1 MARGTLARAIVRA
14 RGRHDNGDWKDLRY
28 TSLKLFNHIIVDLR
42 DGCMDCSWIDVI
54 CKYSSVIKVPPD
66 MRHLFT
72 DDISEA
78 KKRLCYWY
86 FDEDKHKMV
95 HRQPRKVDT
104 FERLGKK
111 DCLLKDVVFEIV
123 VKMYELSYDRQ
134 QREGLDKEGME
145 LFDEIK
151 KFKFDSNA
159 FRIER
164 RRELSKFELDYQR
177 KLSLLE
183 GKLESAR
190 RAHKVP

>member
-1 MARGTLARAIVRA
+1 MVYGTLARAIVRA
-14 RGRHDNGDWKDLRY
+14 RGRHDKDDWKDLRY
-28 TSLKLFNHIIVDLR
+28 TSLKLFNHIVVDLR
-42 DGCMDCSWIDVI
+42 DGCMDSSWIDVV
-54 CKYSSVIKVPPD
+54 CEFSNVIKVPQD
-66 MRHLFT
+66 MRERF
-72 DDISEA
+72 DGDISEA
-78 KKRLCYWY
+78 KKRLSYWY
-86 FDEDKHKMV
+86 FEEDKHKMI
-95 HRQPRKVDT
+95 HRQPTKICS
-104 FERLGKK
+104 FAQLAKK
-111 DCLLKDVVFEIV
+111 ECLLKEVVFEIV

-134 QREGLDKEGME
+134 QIEGLDEKGME

-151 KFKFDSNA
+151 RFKFDSNA